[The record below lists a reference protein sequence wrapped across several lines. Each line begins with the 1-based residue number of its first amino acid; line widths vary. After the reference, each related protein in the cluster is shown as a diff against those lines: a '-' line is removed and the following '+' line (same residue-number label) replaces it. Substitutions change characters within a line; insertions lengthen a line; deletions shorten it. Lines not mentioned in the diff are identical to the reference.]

1 MKKDHKKQPPANTQ
15 EEINHLYFSEPRRQ
29 RGKAFDAE
37 LAASSAPQNS
47 QPHESWRVGDK
58 VFVFSIQRGIWVSGT
73 IVKYRKPHARAT
85 TTTTTTT
92 KTTVHN
98 DRPLAIVNVQAADRS
113 AAGCRAVPASTNT
126 QLRVAAASI
135 PESSAD

>member
-15 EEINHLYFSEPRRQ
+15 EEIDHLYFSEPRRQ

-47 QPHESWRVGDK
+47 EPHESWRVGDK

-73 IVKYRKPHARAT
+73 IVKYRKPQAR
-85 TTTTTTT
+85 TTT
-92 KTTVHN
+92 KTTVQN
-98 DRPLAIVNVQAADRS
+98 DRPLAIVNVQSADRS
-113 AAGCRAVPASTNT
+113 AAGCRAVPASIRT